1 MNCGFY
7 LKVFQEFPGNGSF
20 NLCSL
25 FSKHG
30 NIFVLS
36 AWERVGKRPGCSWE
50 SAWTYATGNRKS
62 KV

>member
-20 NLCSL
+20 NLCPL

-36 AWERVGKRPGCSWE
+36 AWERVGKRPWMFMGKCLDICYW
-50 SAWTYATGNRKS
+50 
-62 KV
+62 

>member
-36 AWERVGKRPGCSWE
+36 AWERVGKRPWMFMGKYLDICYW
-50 SAWTYATGNRKS
+50 
-62 KV
+62 